1 MCRIILIRKG
11 AVVGISRDI
20 FLQEPWV
27 ARARPPARAR
37 KTSKHTDT
45 LFTQVRHGW
54 NRTHIAH
61 RGIGPPIH
69 ILVEQRRKHAQ
80 TA

>member
-1 MCRIILIRKG
+1 M
-11 AVVGISRDI
+11 
-20 FLQEPWV
+20 
-27 ARARPPARAR
+27 RAPPHAHERR
-37 KTSKHTDT
+37 RNYTDT